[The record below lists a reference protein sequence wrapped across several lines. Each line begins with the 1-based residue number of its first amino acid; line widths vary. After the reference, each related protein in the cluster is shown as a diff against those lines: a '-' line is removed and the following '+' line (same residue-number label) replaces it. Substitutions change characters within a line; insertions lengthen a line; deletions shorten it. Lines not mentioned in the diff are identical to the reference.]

1 MGAASI
7 LRRGGLGLQGFLQ
20 QCILPGDFA
29 LGVGESDHGSLVG
42 EAIACGQIL
51 PRPIVQMRE
60 AIAQCCRA
68 TQQPVNVSWRRVF
81 HVKHPR
87 RSLASRLAIFCR
99 ISSYS
104 KFDGWIRLKSFCARL
119 M

>member
-1 MGAASI
+1 MGAAST
-7 LRRGGLGLQGFLQ
+7 LRRGGVCLQRFFQ
-20 QCILPGDFA
+20 QGVLPGDFA
-29 LGVGESDHGSLVG
+29 LGVGESDHGPLIG
-42 EAIACGQIL
+42 EGVASCQIL
-51 PRPIVQMRE
+51 PRPIMQVRQ
-60 AIAQCCRA
+60 AIAQCCWA
-68 TQQPVNVSWRRVF
+68 TQQPLNVSWRRVF

>member
-7 LRRGGLGLQGFLQ
+7 LRRGVLGLQRLLQ
-20 QCILPGDFA
+20 QGILPGDFA
-29 LGVGESDHGSLVG
+29 LGVGQPQHRSLVG
-42 EAIACGQIL
+42 ETIACGHIL
-51 PRPIVQMRE
+51 PRPIVQVRE

-68 TQQPVNVSWRRVF
+68 TQQPLNVSWRCVF

-104 KFDGWIRLKSFCARL
+104 RFDGWIRLKSFCARL

>member
-7 LRRGGLGLQGFLQ
+7 LRRGVLCLQGFLQ
-20 QCILPGDFA
+20 QGILAGDFA
-29 LGVGESDHGSLVG
+29 LGVGESDHGPLVG

-51 PRPIVQMRE
+51 PRPIVQVRE
-60 AIAQCCRA
+60 AVAQCCRA

-81 HVKHPR
+81 HVKHPNL
-87 RSLASRLAIFCR
+87 SLASWLAIFCR

-104 KFDGWIRLKSFCARL
+104 RFDGWIRLKSFCARL

>member
-7 LRRGGLGLQGFLQ
+7 LRRGVLGLQGFLQ
-20 QCILPGDFA
+20 QGVLAGNFA
-29 LGVGESDHGSLVG
+29 LRVGESDHSPLISEGV
-42 EAIACGQIL
+42 ACGHIL
-51 PRPIVQMRE
+51 PRPIMQVRE
-60 AIAQCCRA
+60 AVAQRCRA

>member
-7 LRRGGLGLQGFLQ
+7 LRRGVLGLQRFLQ
-20 QCILPGDFA
+20 QRILAGDFS
-29 LGVGESDHGSLVG
+29 LRVGESDHGSLVG
-42 EAIACGQIL
+42 EGIACGQIL
-51 PRPIVQMRE
+51 PRPIVQVRE

-104 KFDGWIRLKSFCARL
+104 RFDGWIRLKSFCARL